1 MTKSPYWSHVND
13 LFAFQTTEKL
23 IHKPEDICQAFNVFF
38 TSVHTLPGTYS
49 ESPPPYSLP
58 IPELSPITI
67 NLSWLTKAL
76 LALNPHKAP
85 GPDAISPRVLQ
96 ATASSLAPPLLR
108 VMNSSL
114 ANGTLPVDW
123 KLSQI
128 TPVFKSGKRSDI
140 KNYRPVA
147 LTSIIWK
154 VLERAVADNIN
165 DHVTSLCL
173 ANPQQHGFTAHKSC
187 VTQLTNIIHDWTS
200 ILDRPRP
207 PRIDAIFLD
216 FSKAFDIMPH
226 HTLLEKLACNF
237 NIRGP
242 TWTWLKSFLIG
253 RQQRVIYHSCFSSWT
268 PVTSGVP
275 KVVF

>member
-108 VMNSSL
+108 VMNSLL

-147 LTSIIWK
+147 LTSII
-154 VLERAVADNIN
+154 
-165 DHVTSLCL
+165 
-173 ANPQQHGFTAHKSC
+173 
-187 VTQLTNIIHDWTS
+187 
-200 ILDRPRP
+200 
-207 PRIDAIFLD
+207 
-216 FSKAFDIMPH
+216 
-226 HTLLEKLACNF
+226 
-237 NIRGP
+237 
-242 TWTWLKSFLIG
+242 
-253 RQQRVIYHSCFSSWT
+253 
-268 PVTSGVP
+268 
-275 KVVF
+275 